1 MFLFRCLEKP
11 ASSLLIADI
20 YQLQNLQLKCYFC
33 FSSNDTMKFFF
44 IRHIKYSTKNKNLC
58 QIFLSISLVS
68 LTFICAGNPP
78 QRSSMI
84 ACVLVN
90 VHSFLIGPPRYHN
103 VLYFF
108 CSKLYIFS
116 VDTTA
121 ASTLSCG
128 SLRKPFV
135 KTATCTMFLFMLE
148 CCVLLINTLQ
158 FNRS

>member
-1 MFLFRCLEKP
+1 
-11 ASSLLIADI
+11 
-20 YQLQNLQLKCYFC
+20 
-33 FSSNDTMKFFF
+33 MKFFF

-108 CSKLYIFS
+108 CSKLYIFFSGHNSGIHS
-116 VDTTA
+116 VMWLIT
-121 ASTLSCG
+121 
-128 SLRKPFV
+128 
-135 KTATCTMFLFMLE
+135 KTIC
-148 CCVLLINTLQ
+148 
-158 FNRS
+158 